1 LTVTK
6 RSLLE
11 EMPGEED
18 DGVAGEQ
25 RRPLI
30 INHDFDSSV
39 HILHQNEDT
48 ISPLP
53 FSHTETLPLPSLPAP
68 NQRLASLDVFR
79 GLTVAV
85 CLHYFLHHF
94 NYFMCMINSKAPLIQ
109 EKKISF
115 YYFEYSFWF
124 QWQLVTCIHL
134 VISIIGI

>member
-1 LTVTK
+1 
-6 RSLLE
+6 
-11 EMPGEED
+11 MPGEEY

-39 HILHQNEDT
+39 DILHQNEDT

-53 FSHTETLPLPSLPAP
+53 FSHTETLALPSLPVP

-85 CLHYFLHHF
+85 CLHYFFHHF
-94 NYFMCMINSKAPLIQ
+94 NYFMCIIDSKPPLILDG
-109 EKKISF
+109 SN
-115 YYFEYSFWF
+115 YF
-124 QWQLVTCIHL
+124 H
-134 VISIIGI
+134 